1 LFAEKCIPLVCVK
14 LTIFPYGTNKILLKT
29 SFYWLSDD
37 IVRFK
42 IEMGVKEKCTKR

>member
-1 LFAEKCIPLVCVK
+1 MGIDDVLFAEKCILLMSKK
-14 LTIFPYGTNKILLKT
+14 LTIFP

-42 IEMGVKEKCTKR
+42 IEVGF